1 MRGDEL
7 TPQQRRFVEL
17 YARTGNATQAALQSG
32 YARRS
37 AASQASRLLR
47 NGKIREYL
55 DTLQTEAAG
64 DAVADVAEVQS
75 VLSDLLRDP
84 MKPPAARIG
93 AANLL
98 LKSRGAYV
106 PPDEPL
112 PDEKPEGAIIALP
125 WDSRGGPP
133 NAVQYHG
140 QLTAF
145 QDNED
150 EQGPIVLEY
159 LDLTNRGHIEHF
171 LKWEA
176 EHENTTN

>member
-1 MRGDEL
+1 MTEL

-17 YARTGNATQAALQSG
+17 YAQTGNATQAALQSG

-47 NGKIREYL
+47 NSKVRAYL
-55 DTLQTEAAG
+55 DTIQTEAAG
-64 DAVADVAEVQS
+64 DAVADIGEIQAT
-75 VLSDLLRDP
+75 LSCMLRDP

-112 PDEKPEGAIIALP
+112 PDEKPEGATVALP
-125 WDSRGGPP
+125 WDGRGGPP
-133 NAVQYHG
+133 NAVHYHG
-140 QLTAF
+140 HLTPL
-145 QDNED
+145 QDHED

-176 EHENTTN
+176 EHENKTS